1 MKHWFAAVAM
11 SGICLIG
18 NAALAQMP
26 PALVVVAPV
35 EQRSMALGH
44 PLVASVEAVTR
55 TNLAAEQEGF
65 VKERLFDEGQTV
77 TAGQVLVKLDVALL
91 TTQRDA
97 AAASVQSAQAMV
109 RQAQARQQN
118 WAREDKRM
126 TDLYENHAVSEKEYN
141 DVRTELEIA
150 DAEIELR
157 SAELAQKQAE
167 LQRLNQMLEKSVI
180 RSPFD
185 GVVGRRSVEVGQWL
199 KQGDTVAELVQLDP
213 LFVRVGVPEE
223 LIARVA
229 PGTAASVAIPAMP
242 GLTLEGKVD
251 QILPEADVTTRTFP
265 VRIRV
270 ENKDQKVRPGFFA
283 TIILKQE
290 VGEGAFVVPRDAIV
304 LSGTDRRVVAVR
316 DSAAVLVPVTL
327 LGGDGQYEVVSGELK
342 DGDVVVTRGN
352 EMLMTGQGVIVTN
365 QPPATSAPATQP
377 PQAEADGS

>member
-1 MKHWFAAVAM
+1 
-11 SGICLIG
+11 
-18 NAALAQMP
+18 
-26 PALVVVAPV
+26 
-35 EQRSMALGH
+35 
-44 PLVASVEAVTR
+44 
-55 TNLAAEQEGF
+55 
-65 VKERLFDEGQTV
+65 LFDEGQTV

>member
-1 MKHWFAAVAM
+1 
-11 SGICLIG
+11 
-18 NAALAQMP
+18 
-26 PALVVVAPV
+26 
-35 EQRSMALGH
+35 
-44 PLVASVEAVTR
+44 
-55 TNLAAEQEGF
+55 
-65 VKERLFDEGQTV
+65 
-77 TAGQVLVKLDVALL
+77 
-91 TTQRDA
+91 
-97 AAASVQSAQAMV
+97 
-109 RQAQARQQN
+109 
-118 WAREDKRM
+118 
-126 TDLYENHAVSEKEYN
+126 
-141 DVRTELEIA
+141 
-150 DAEIELR
+150 
-157 SAELAQKQAE
+157 
-167 LQRLNQMLEKSVI
+167 
-180 RSPFD
+180 
-185 GVVGRRSVEVGQWL
+185 
-199 KQGDTVAELVQLDP
+199 
-213 LFVRVGVPEE
+213 
-223 LIARVA
+223 
-229 PGTAASVAIPAMP
+229 MP